1 MTRKTSPSLPHGFSL
16 LDKPVSVLL
25 SMSPLRRSTLKLAL
39 LGGVVAYLIADLFIF
54 SGPLHK
60 IIRGGR
66 HSKSDVVARVSGHS
80 ITRSQLDR
88 AVSEKLWLEGN
99 PITDSAVTRAAA
111 LEELIDHELLQLQ
124 IKELDPPIAVTSEE
138 INERL
143 RRLVGRFE
151 SKGALETAM
160 KSQGIPSEQNLCNRL
175 RAKIRQEKFIAQRI
189 DPSIHVTDQEAREW
203 FGKNPQFIALPER
216 IEARH
221 IFLPTLDHPPE
232 EAKLKLDAA
241 LALLTQKKND
251 FATLAREISQD
262 PATKDKGGEL
272 GWMTRD
278 RLPIDFATPLFSLET
293 KQPTLVRTKLGW
305 HLVEVTARKPA
316 APRDI
321 EQAMPEILAALETI
335 KRRQAIANF
344 RKALRQAH
352 ATEIEILSAP

>member
-1 MTRKTSPSLPHGFSL
+1 MF
-16 LDKPVSVLL
+16 
-25 SMSPLRRSTLKLAL
+25 PLRRSTLKLVL
-39 LGGVVAYLIADLFIF
+39 LGAVVAYLIADLFIF
-54 SGPLHK
+54 SGPLRK
-60 IIRGGR
+60 SIIGGR
-66 HSKSDVVARVSGHS
+66 LSKSEVVARVSGRP

-88 AVSEKLWLEGN
+88 AASEKLWLEGN
-99 PITDSAVTRAAA
+99 PKVDPAVARTAA
-111 LEELIDHELLQLQ
+111 LEELIDHELLQLE
-124 IKELDPPIAVTSEE
+124 IKELNPPIAVTSEE

-151 SKGALETAM
+151 SKGTLETAM
-160 KSQGIPSEQNLCNRL
+160 ISQGIPDERNLRDRL
-175 RAKIRQEKFIAQRI
+175 AATIRQEKFIAQRI
-189 DPSIHVTDQEAREW
+189 GPFIHVTAQEAREW
-203 FGKNPQFIALPER
+203 FGENPQFSALPER
-216 IEARH
+216 IAARH

-241 LALLTQKKND
+241 LALLIQKKND
-251 FATLAREISQD
+251 FTTLAREISQD

-305 HLVEVTARKPA
+305 HLVEVTARKSA

-321 EQAMPEILAALETI
+321 GQAMPEILAALETI

-352 ATEIEILSAP
+352 APEIEILSAL